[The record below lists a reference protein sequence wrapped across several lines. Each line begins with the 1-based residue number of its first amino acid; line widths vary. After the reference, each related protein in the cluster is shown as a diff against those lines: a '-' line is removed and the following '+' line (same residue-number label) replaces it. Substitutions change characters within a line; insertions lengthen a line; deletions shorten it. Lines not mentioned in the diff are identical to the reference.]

1 MRMAIREADVAAGER
16 RNLAVA
22 ADHADAIAAGTVGN
36 VDKAVPSNRDTV
48 RIHELRPLTIAVA
61 QPRGTVAGK
70 HVNRRLPGRGDRL
83 YGWIAVP
90 PKCSDH
96 QCRSGGSGHN
106 RGEHGASRETMSPRR
121 AIPHIPW

>member
-1 MRMAIREADVAAGER
+1 MRLAIREADVAAGER
-16 RNLAVA
+16 RNLAVPG
-22 ADHADAIAAGTVGN
+22 DDADAIAASTVGN
-36 VDKAVPSNRDTV
+36 VDEAVASNRDTV

-61 QPRGTVAGK
+61 KPRGPVAGK

-96 QCRSGGSGHN
+96 Q
-106 RGEHGASRETMSPRR
+106 RR
-121 AIPHIPW
+121 